1 MDLKW
6 RKMLIPVMPMTNI
19 APMLSVMKSGT
30 SHYGFSKC
38 IRGYSTVA
46 SAPACHAGNA
56 SSILATRSKYAN
68 PCLCNGAEK
77 RNGIHYLA
85 VGCNK
90 NSP

>member
-6 RKMLIPVMPMTNI
+6 RKMLNPMMPMANI

-68 PCLCNGAEK
+68 PCLRNGAERRK
-77 RNGIHYLA
+77 DVRYLSGWA
-85 VGCNK
+85 
-90 NSP
+90 